1 MSGWYKLDEEAAH
14 RLSEIIATFSPK
26 SRAQRT
32 HMLLYCYSKTIA
44 SGKPCPY
51 FKVGQR
57 TISKGCHVSVGTAR
71 RFLESM
77 DEQGWFVKVGKSE
90 HGRYQKRTFWW
101 LADDANSV
109 QASTEGSVQTSTEG
123 MSFCPAESTEGS
135 VQTPC
140 GKYAHQSAEHS
151 ESAVRSSA
159 DAGAHAPESYQ
170 DDYEDYY
177 IDLMP
182 AIRHGDADA

>member
-101 LADDANSV
+101 LADDVNSV
-109 QASTEGSVQTSTEG
+109 QAGTEGSVQAGTEG
-123 MSFCPAESTEGS
+123 VSFCPTESTEGS

-140 GKYAHQSAEHS
+140 GKYAHQSAKHS
-151 ESAVRSSA
+151 ESAMRSSA
-159 DAGAHAPESYQ
+159 DAGAHAPEPYQ
-170 DDYEDYY
+170 DDCEDYY

-182 AIRHGDADA
+182 AIRQGDADA